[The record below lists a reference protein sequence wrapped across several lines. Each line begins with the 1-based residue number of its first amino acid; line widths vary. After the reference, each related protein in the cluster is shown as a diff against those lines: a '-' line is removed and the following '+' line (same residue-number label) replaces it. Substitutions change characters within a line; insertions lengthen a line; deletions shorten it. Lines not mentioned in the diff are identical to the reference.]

1 MEPLRFL
8 QISDVHFGAPMTG
21 GRLRLPAEAARE
33 RASERRAAFTRAFES
48 VDARGLDGVVVP
60 GDLFDDESI
69 DADTLRFV
77 MHTMASIAPRPV
89 FVAPGNHDAF
99 GGASPY
105 RTVGEQDARG
115 LRWPE
120 NVHVFAHADFRTVP
134 WPGRDDVFVTG
145 SGVASNA
152 HDPVRRLATPVPR
165 AGDGLHLLLFH
176 GSRDDGAFL
185 QPDKATH
192 PFSRNELL
200 SQDFHWTALGHYH
213 QRDVI
218 LDDAGRARA
227 AYGGCLVAGGIDE
240 ARPRGALVVELTEDT
255 THVEALELDP
265 RNVRVVDF
273 DVTGATFTEA
283 ALDRLH
289 GALEGAGA
297 EDGDL
302 VLVRATGRRA
312 RGLDLAGLQQAASP
326 FFHFR
331 VDASGVRADVDLD
344 EYPPSDDATT
354 TEERFVAT
362 LRDTPPEGVSAERV
376 HRALLY
382 GLDALQIGR
391 LDTRYEES

>member
-21 GRLRLPAEAARE
+21 GRLRLPTALARE
-33 RASERRAAFTRAFES
+33 RAGERRACFARAFEI
-48 VDARGLDGVVVP
+48 ARERGLDGVVVP

-89 FVAPGNHDAF
+89 FVAPGNHDAY

-105 RTVGEQDARG
+105 RAVGDEDVRG

-120 NVHVFAHADFRTVP
+120 NVHVFAHADFRTVA
-134 WPGRDDVFVTG
+134 WPGRDGVFVTG
-145 SGVASNA
+145 SGVAANTPDA
-152 HDPVRRLATPVPR
+152 TRRLATRVPR
-165 AGDGLHLLLFH
+165 SGHGLHVLLFH

-192 PFSRNELL
+192 PFSRDELL
-200 SQDFHWTALGHYH
+200 AQDFAWTALGHYH

-227 AYGGCLVAGGIDE
+227 AYGGCLIAGGLDE
-240 ARPRGALVVELTEDT
+240 QAPRGALVVEVTHET
-255 THVEALELDP
+255 THVEPLHLDP
-265 RNVRVVDF
+265 RNVRAIDVDL
-273 DVTGATFTEA
+273 TGAEFAEA
-283 ALDRLH
+283 ALERVY
-289 GALEGAGA
+289 GALDAA
-297 EDGDL
+297 AAQDGDL
-302 VLVRATGRRA
+302 VLVRARGVRA
-312 RGLDLAGLQQAASP
+312 HGLDLSSLDQAAQP
-326 FFHFR
+326 YFHFR
-331 VDASGVRADVDLD
+331 LDVSGLRAAVDTSV
-344 EYPPSDDATT
+344 YPPLEDAAT

-362 LRDTPPEGVSAERV
+362 LRDTPPEGVPADRV

-382 GLDALQIGR
+382 GLDALRTGR